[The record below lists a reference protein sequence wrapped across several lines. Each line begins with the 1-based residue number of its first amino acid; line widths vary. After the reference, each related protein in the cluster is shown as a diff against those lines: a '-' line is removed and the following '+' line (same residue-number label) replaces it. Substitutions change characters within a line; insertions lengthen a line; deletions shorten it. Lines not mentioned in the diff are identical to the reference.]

1 MAETAGGSTTS
12 PARQLLA
19 DRNFRRFWI
28 AQLLYTGMNGTLR
41 FTFVWLVVTL
51 TEWPSAEGLVAMALG
66 LPAML
71 LSVPAGAWSDRV
83 ERKWLFMAS
92 TGATVVALAA
102 FTAMIALGR
111 VTTLWTG
118 IAAVIIGT
126 VTTINLPNIQ
136 AMVPL
141 LVPPE
146 RLMNAVAL
154 QNGGGQAANFGGL
167 AVGGLAIGV
176 FGDAGGFGLLTVL
189 GVIALA
195 LMAGVE
201 IPTGATDGPDIDSPD
216 TDSPATGGP
225 APSQEPILRSIV
237 AGARFGLG
245 HDPLRTLLL
254 LAVLLG
260 GSFSVMQVSLPRVVD
275 EVYGQ
280 GPAAAGFVLGA
291 FGVGMLVS
299 SAVVAGRQSMRH
311 GVNVARYIGVGLG
324 MGQFLVSLAPN
335 MWVALAV
342 MAAWGV
348 NAGVAMASHRTLMQ
362 SNTQKEMMGRV
373 MGLMMLGFAG
383 ALPIGALV
391 ASVLAPRLGPVLT
404 MRWVGLGAIVLGVA
418 LTWRRSIT
426 SLR

>member
-1 MAETAGGSTTS
+1 MAEAVGGSTTS

-28 AQLLYTGMNGTLR
+28 AQVLYTGMTGTLR

-51 TEWPSAEGLVAMALG
+51 TEWPSAEGLVAIALG

-83 ERKWLFMAS
+83 DRKWLFMTS
-92 TGATVVALAA
+92 TGATIVALAG
-102 FTAMIALGR
+102 FTAMIGLGR
-111 VTTLWTG
+111 VTTVWTG
-118 IAAVIIGT
+118 IAALVIGT

-167 AVGGLAIGV
+167 AFGGLAIGA
-176 FGDAGGFGLLTVL
+176 FGDAGGFCLLTIL
-189 GVIALA
+189 GVIAFA
-195 LMAGVE
+195 LMAGVQ
-201 IPTGATDGPDIDSPD
+201 IPGGATDGPTASSD
-216 TDSPATGGP
+216 
-225 APSQEPILRSIV
+225 PILASIV

-254 LAVLLG
+254 LAILLG

-299 SAVVAGRQSMRH
+299 SVVVAGRQSMRH

-335 MWVALAV
+335 VWVALVV

-362 SNTQKEMMGRV
+362 SNTPKEMMGRV

-404 MRWVGLGAIVLGVA
+404 MRWVGLGAIALGVA

>member
-1 MAETAGGSTTS
+1 M
-12 PARQLLA
+12 RQLLA

-28 AQLLYTGMNGTLR
+28 AQLLYTGVTGTLR

-51 TEWPSAEGLVAMALG
+51 TEWPSAEGLVAIALG
-66 LPAML
+66 LPALL

-83 ERKWLFMAS
+83 DRKRLFVGWTA
-92 TGATVVALAA
+92 ATTVALAA
-102 FTAMIALGR
+102 FTALIAAGR

-118 IAAVIIGT
+118 VAAVVIGT
-126 VTTINLPNIQ
+126 VTTINLPNLQ

-146 RLMNAVAL
+146 RLMNAAAL

-167 AVGGLAIGV
+167 ALGGLAIAA

-189 GVIALA
+189 AVVTLV
-195 LMAGVE
+195 LMLGVE
-201 IPTGATDGPDIDSPD
+201 LPAGAAI
-216 TDSPATGGP
+216 GP
-225 APSQEPILRSIV
+225 APDPEPMLASIV

-245 HDPLRTLLL
+245 RDPLRTLLL

-260 GSFSVMQVSLPRVVD
+260 GSFSVMQVSMPRVVD
-275 EVYGQ
+275 EVYGR

-299 SAVVAGRQSMRH
+299 SAAVAGRDSMRH

-324 MGQFLVSLAPN
+324 MGQFLLSLAPN
-335 MWVALAV
+335 LWVALGV
-342 MAAWGV
+342 MAAWGI
-348 NAGVAMASHRTLMQ
+348 NAGVAMASHRTLIQ
-362 SNTQKEMMGRV
+362 SNTPPEMMGRV

-418 LTWRRSIT
+418 LTWRRPIT
-426 SLR
+426 RLR